1 MSQRIICC
9 HILPNLSWVYQP
21 ILCPDLINSSPY
33 CHTPIM
39 NKVQTLRSSFLGI
52 SLLRLYWLSEKWSLM
67 WPNVECCMW
76 HSTSAATQGMMREQ
90 VSLTVNKASRSL
102 SVQASLWQPDR
113 LMHAYW
119 KTLHVQGSRVRPLHQ
134 IWTQMFFSAVV
145 SFQLRQIHTVF
156 LSSTLIISCFGYHI
170 FYQ

>member
-21 ILCPDLINSSPY
+21 ILCPDLINSLPY
-33 CHTPIM
+33 GHTPTM
-39 NKVQTLRSSFLGI
+39 NSWEFLSFVCNDFLRNEARFG
-52 SLLRLYWLSEKWSLM
+52 
-67 WPNVECCMW
+67 PNVGCCMW

-90 VSLTVNKASRSL
+90 VSVTVNKASRSL

-134 IWTQMFFSAVV
+134 IWTQMFFSLLLSAFSSVR
-145 SFQLRQIHTVF
+145 FTWFFVF
-156 LSSTLIISCFGYHI
+156 LSSIPIISCFGCLVI
-170 FYQ
+170 YQ